1 MQISRQAQ
9 VWRAVHREL
18 QTYTV
23 GRAWVTL
30 TLEEQRRHPLAPHR
44 RPPRILTKGMAIATD
59 TAELCA
65 ASVCA
70 PSTILGTILSTIYH
84 MIYNRCVQYDKRNM
98 DVPSCTKLQTSAS
111 YMYMGG
117 HASHGKRGGVESV
130 PLRERNHYHFIIINL
145 LF

>member
-84 MIYNRCVQYDKRNM
+84 IIYRVQYNRCVQYDKRNM
-98 DVPSCTKLQTSAS
+98 DVLVYKATNQCKL
-111 YMYMGG
+111 
-117 HASHGKRGGVESV
+117 HVHGRACIAWQAWRGGEC
-130 PLRERNHYHFIIINL
+130 PFERAQSLPFYYY
-145 LF
+145 